1 MYKNSI
7 ETINNNLDSIGN
19 QIIGRFIELSCLV
32 EEDKCQFNHIGHYE
46 FESDCGLGGMNLYID
61 FKESNIIDKRIKRVG
76 GVKSGIFK
84 ISLKEGF
91 VSWNDLFNIID
102 FTMFKLCDENGIYI
116 DDLKVVEDENEI
128 GKYCIKSFIS
138 CN

>member
-1 MYKNSI
+1 MYKKNI
-7 ETINNNLDSIGN
+7 ATINNNLDSIGN
-19 QIIGRFIELSCLV
+19 QIIGRFIELSCLF
-32 EEDKCQFNHIGHYE
+32 EENKCQFNHIGHDE
-46 FESDCGLGGMNLYID
+46 FNSDCGLGGINLYIN
-61 FKESNIIDKRIKRVG
+61 FKKSNVIGKRIKEFG
-76 GVKSGIFK
+76 GVKSGVFK

-91 VSWNDLFNIID
+91 VSWNDLFDIID
-102 FTMFKLCDENGIYI
+102 FTMFELCDEKGIFI